1 MRIDIPEDKKKIHET
16 TVSIRWGDMDSYRH
30 INNTVYFR
38 YMEQA
43 RVEWITALGYNV
55 APGRESM
62 LMINGFCNFYQQLS
76 YPGELILKTS
86 IGVIGRSSLDVYT
99 EMYLTTA
106 PEKLV
111 AEGGATMVRVDLTT
125 NQSAPWPEHILQIL
139 RS

>member
-1 MRIDIPEDKKKIHET
+1 MRITIPAEKRVVHEMLMP
-16 TVSIRWGDMDSYRH
+16 IRWGDMDAYGH
-30 INNTVYFR
+30 VNNTIYFR

-43 RVEWITALGYNV
+43 RVEWITSLGYSV

-86 IGVIGRSSLDVYT
+86 IGVIGRSSLDIYT

-106 PEKLV
+106 PEMLV
-111 AEGGATMVRVDLTT
+111 AEGGATMVWVDLTT
-125 NQSAPWPEHILQIL
+125 NQSTPWPEHILQIL